1 LKEAPTS
8 ASSTGR
14 RARREVAARERRCG
28 RAQVVGRAEQRAS
41 DDEGGDERGDPH
53 AAADDDDRSVVVGL
67 EHDESRQQ
75 DRGDRQRRA
84 EQAEPDELQP
94 QGGQPPQ
101 RERDHE
107 PGRERRKRDDER
119 IEDHGAN
126 L

>member
-1 LKEAPTS
+1 MS
-8 ASSTGR
+8 GVG
-14 RARREVAARERRCG
+14 ARVARSPLANIVLRCAVAA
-28 RAQVVGRAEQRAS
+28 ALEQRAS
-41 DDEGGDERGDPH
+41 DDEGGDERSDPH
-53 AAADDDDRSVVVGL
+53 AASPTKRPEIVGSGL
-67 EHDESRQQ
+67 EHDESGQQ
-75 DRGDRQRRA
+75 DRGDRQRRG

-107 PGRERRKRDDER
+107 PGRERRERDHER